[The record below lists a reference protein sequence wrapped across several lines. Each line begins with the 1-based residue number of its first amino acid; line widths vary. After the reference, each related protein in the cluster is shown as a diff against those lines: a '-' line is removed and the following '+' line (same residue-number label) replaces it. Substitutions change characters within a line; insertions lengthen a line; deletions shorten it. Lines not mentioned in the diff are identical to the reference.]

1 MVLAGG
7 LAPDHGLAPWTDT
20 TDNDIFS
27 LLVDE
32 NTKQEKKYIQN
43 KRRKKTKRNKD
54 KRTR

>member
-1 MVLAGG
+1 VLAGG